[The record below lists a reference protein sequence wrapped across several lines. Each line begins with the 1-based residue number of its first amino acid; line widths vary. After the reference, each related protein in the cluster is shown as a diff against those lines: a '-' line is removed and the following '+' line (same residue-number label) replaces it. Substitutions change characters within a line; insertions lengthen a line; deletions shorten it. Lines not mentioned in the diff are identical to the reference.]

1 VPASLLDGAYLLQS
15 SPCSSYHAQ
24 RSTTPH
30 WRVWVDCKPL
40 KSFVAWLR
48 FFGGK
53 MGRGTTRSQSS
64 RLRDIGSTYRLTATR
79 EGQSRPNRSPKGVGR
94 NHVI

>member
-1 VPASLLDGAYLLQS
+1 
-15 SPCSSYHAQ
+15 
-24 RSTTPH
+24 
-30 WRVWVDCKPL
+30 
-40 KSFVAWLR
+40 
-48 FFGGK
+48 

-94 NHVI
+94 NHVIRDCRGFIVRTALERAHIPNWFAKL